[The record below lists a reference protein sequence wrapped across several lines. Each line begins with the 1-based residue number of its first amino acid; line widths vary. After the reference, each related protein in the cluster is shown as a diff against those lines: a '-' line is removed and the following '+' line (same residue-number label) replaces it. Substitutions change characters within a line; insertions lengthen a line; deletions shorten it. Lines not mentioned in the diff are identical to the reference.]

1 MSREYMLA
9 QSISFFTN
17 RKIHAKISINIGKVP
32 EIVH

>member
-1 MSREYMLA
+1 MSREYTLA